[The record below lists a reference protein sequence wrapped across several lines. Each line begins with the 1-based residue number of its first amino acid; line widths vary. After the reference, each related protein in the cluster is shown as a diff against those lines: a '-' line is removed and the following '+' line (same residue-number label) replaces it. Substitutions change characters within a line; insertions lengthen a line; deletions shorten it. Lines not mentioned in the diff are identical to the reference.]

1 MSKYIAEVGLNHLG
15 DSKLCLK
22 MINKA
27 LSCGVDGI
35 SLQIFPRNYYDNS
48 KPHRR
53 ELNKSFYE
61 KVARYLKKKKVS
73 FGLAVTDSSVVNNFS
88 KLKID
93 FWKILSFEFHND
105 NLIKAALKTKRKVYL
120 STGVASIKDI
130 KKISKKYKNINF
142 IHTTLSSNINK
153 ANISAIETMKKAIKN
168 KKISFTLH
176 SKNDEVIIP
185 AVLLGADPI
194 FFYVKNNDKRFYP
207 DDIHAIKLDDLK
219 AKIELW
225 KKIKSSM
232 GNGVKKKLP
241 VPRWVYV

>member
-1 MSKYIAEVGLNHLG
+1 M
-15 DSKLCLK
+15 
-22 MINKA
+22 
-27 LSCGVDGI
+27 
-35 SLQIFPRNYYDNS
+35 
-48 KPHRR
+48 
-53 ELNKSFYE
+53 
-61 KVARYLKKKKVS
+61 
-73 FGLAVTDSSVVNNFS
+73 
-88 KLKID
+88 
-93 FWKILSFEFHND
+93 
-105 NLIKAALKTKRKVYL
+105 
-120 STGVASIKDI
+120 
-130 KKISKKYKNINF
+130 
-142 IHTTLSSNINK
+142 HTTLSLNTNK
-153 ANISAIETMKKAIKN
+153 ANILAIETMKKAIKN

-232 GNGVKKKLP
+232 GNGGKKKLP

>member
-1 MSKYIAEVGLNHLG
+1 MSKYIAEVGHNHLG

-35 SLQIFPRNYYDNS
+35 SLQIFHQNYYNNS
-48 KPHRR
+48 RPHRR
-53 ELNKSFYE
+53 ELKKSFYE
-61 KVARYLKKKKVS
+61 KVAIYLKKKKII
-73 FGLAVTDSSVVNNFS
+73 FGLGVTNSNVVKNFS
-88 KLKID
+88 NLKID
-93 FWKILSFEFHND
+93 FWKILSYEFYND

-130 KKISKKYKNINF
+130 KKVSKKYKGINF
-142 IHTTLSSNINK
+142 MHTTLSSNVNK
-153 ANISAIETMKKAIKN
+153 ANILAIETMRKAIKN

-176 SKNDEVIIP
+176 SKNDEVVISAIS
-185 AVLLGADPI
+185 LGADPI

-207 DDIHAIKLDDLK
+207 DDTHAIKLNELK

-225 KKIKSSM
+225 KKIKYSM
-232 GNGVKKKLP
+232 GNGIKKKLP
-241 VPRWVYV
+241 VPRWVHA